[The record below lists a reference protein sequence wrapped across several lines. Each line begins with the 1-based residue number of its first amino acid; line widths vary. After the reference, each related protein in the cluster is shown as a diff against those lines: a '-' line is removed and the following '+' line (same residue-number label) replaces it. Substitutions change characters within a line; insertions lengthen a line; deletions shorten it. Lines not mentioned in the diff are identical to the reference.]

1 MLLGGSLRAQAPGV
15 PVMNAGVARGV
26 SIGAMAGF
34 PNDAAGDGTSLL
46 ASLTVGTRR
55 FAIEGFASRFGDPAD
70 PGTNRMAGGGAI
82 TYKLLGGPL
91 VPVAINLQA
100 GVGYWQTASGIA
112 ADPIKNWHVPV
123 GLGISWT
130 VPRPVVAIKPWIAPR
145 LDYARVD
152 VPAGSLALV
161 DDSATNFGLSG
172 GLSFGFL
179 NGLSLDVA
187 LDRVFAS
194 GLTQKP
200 TTLGAG
206 VSFTFK

>member
-1 MLLGGSLRAQAPGV
+1 
-15 PVMNAGVARGV
+15 MNAGVARGV

-34 PNDAAGDGTSLL
+34 PNSAAGDGPWLVGSLSYG
-46 ASLTVGTRR
+46 ARR
-55 FAIEGFASRFGDPAD
+55 VAIEGFASWLAGGAD
-70 PGTNRMAGGGAI
+70 AETSRVAGGGAI
-82 TYKLLGGPL
+82 TVKMLGGPL
-91 VPVAINLQA
+91 VPIAVNLQA
-100 GVGYWQTASGIA
+100 GVGYWQTASGISG
-112 ADPIKNWHVPV
+112 DPIKNWHVPV

-130 VPRPVVAIKPWIAPR
+130 VPRPAVAIKPWIAPR

-179 NGLSLDVA
+179 NGLSLDLA

-194 GLTQKP
+194 GLIQKP